1 LRYFEKVGFLARSG
15 YRPPNFSIEYIWP
28 EKMTAPVIY
37 SIRKRRQKVPK
48 ARYDCKLLSHPAQLE
63 GLAEVTAVAFWK
75 WIGGYSSFQAC
86 RTMNEPHHGGDHNDN
101 LEAMVLQ
108 DMVGDFQML

>member
-1 LRYFEKVGFLARSG
+1 
-15 YRPPNFSIEYIWP
+15 
-28 EKMTAPVIY
+28 
-37 SIRKRRQKVPK
+37 
-48 ARYDCKLLSHPAQLE
+48 LE